1 MAHFY
6 FHFCEGESRDR
17 DDVGLGF
24 ATAEEAYL
32 QAIATAREMWPSLLA
47 ARSDPLRCAFEI
59 TDEDDRVLFR
69 LPFSEL
75 MEACRRPEPPP
86 VPHELFAVIEKTH
99 SRVQAAKA
107 EVRSGFDEVRQSLAE
122 SGALLAEFDRFA
134 RVRFRAADGREG
146 SGQA

>member
-6 FHFCEGESRDR
+6 FHFCDGETHDR

-24 ATAEEAYL
+24 ASAEEAYL
-32 QAIATAREMWPSLLA
+32 QAIATAREMWPGLLA

-59 TDEDDRVLFR
+59 TDDEDRVLFR

-75 MEACRRPEPPP
+75 MEACRRPDPPP
-86 VPHELFAVIEKTH
+86 VPHELFAAIQRTH
-99 SRVQAAKA
+99 SRAQAAKA
-107 EVRSGFDEVRQSLAE
+107 EVRSGFDQVRQSLAE
-122 SGALLAEFDRFA
+122 SGALLAEFDRFK
-134 RVRFRAADGREG
+134 RVRLRADDSGEG